1 MQTTNDKVRALLPP
15 AGDVFRRST
24 TYLAR
29 IAVVLQDAPDKMLTF
44 AQLMDRL
51 GPLIREDRKSI
62 KNNIRVCLSTSKC
75 FVKIPL
81 FRNSVGSKRNFWKL
95 DLSQLTSKMV
105 RRHFKDVLDFFPE
118 LTSRG
123 EDAEN
128 AGVLPTSPEA
138 SSCDSV
144 QIRCEVKFSGPFSI
158 ESLLKRDS
166 PASRDPSRC
175 SMPILAEQHQHQHHS
190 ALLPQKRR
198 PIWDP
203 EEHLCM
209 HFSTASPSTCP
220 AGGSTHHVD
229 RGAKFSKRMH
239 MEPAFPVY
247 SRLGGGAYLNSSYTP
262 YIAFTHDAH
271 RFRL

>member
-1 MQTTNDKVRALLPP
+1 MHTTHGKVRAQLPP

-51 GPLIREDRKSI
+51 GPLIKEDRKSI

-81 FRNSVGSKRNFWKL
+81 FGNSVVSKRNFWKL
-95 DLSQLTSKMV
+95 DLSQLTHKMV
-105 RRHFKDVLDFFPE
+105 RRHFKDLLDFFPE

-123 EDAEN
+123 EDAQN
-128 AGVLPTSPEA
+128 VGVLPSSSKA

-166 PASRDPSRC
+166 PAPRASPRC
-175 SMPILAEQHQHQHHS
+175 GMPALAHEHHS
-190 ALLPQKRR
+190 TPRPQKRR
-198 PIWDP
+198 PSWDT
-203 EEHLCM
+203 EELLCM
-209 HFSTASPSTCP
+209 HFSTARGGTHP
-220 AGGSTHHVD
+220 ADSAT
-229 RGAKFSKRMH
+229 KFSKRVRTD
-239 MEPAFPVY
+239 PAFPVY
-247 SRLGGGAYLNSSYTP
+247 SRLGGGAYFSSSYTP
-262 YIAFTHDAH
+262 YMTFTHDAH
-271 RFRL
+271 RFSL